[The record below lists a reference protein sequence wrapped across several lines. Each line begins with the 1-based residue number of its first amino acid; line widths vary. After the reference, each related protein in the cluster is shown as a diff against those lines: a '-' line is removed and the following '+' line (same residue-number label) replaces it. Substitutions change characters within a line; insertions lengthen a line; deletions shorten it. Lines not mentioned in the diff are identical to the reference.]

1 MPDRFPIAKLVF
13 LALLFSLQ
21 LIQGC
26 SVNPVSGQANLALI
40 SEQQEIRIGRENH
53 PKVLAQYHRYPD
65 EALQKYISDIG
76 QKLAM
81 HSHRTNLI
89 YRFTLLDSKE
99 VNAFALP
106 GGYIYITRGL
116 LAYLNSEAELAAVLG
131 HEIGHVTARHAVRQ
145 ISAARAAQLGY
156 QIGALFVPEMRT
168 QGASQLFNILGSA
181 LISGY
186 GREHELEA
194 DQLGVEYMEKSGYPS
209 SAMLSVLGLLKDQ
222 ETFEVQ
228 LAKEEHRKPHVYHGV
243 FASHP
248 DNDTRLQNVIQ
259 TQPSEDNL
267 AAPQDLAFLE
277 RLKGLTFGEGAEEGV
292 LRQNH
297 FYHLDMN
304 FSLEF
309 PEGWHIQNQPDGL
322 VATAPDGEAS
332 LTVTAEDLNLKIS
345 PLQFI
350 HDRLHI
356 RNMISPEPLL
366 IHGLRAYTLQTSHKQ
381 GMQRLTVIFHQSKAF
396 IITGVTKDPTLFSS
410 HDHYFLKT
418 SKSFHSLSK
427 DERVLANARKL
438 DLVKADSTHAIEDLA
453 ISSQLGPHAK
463 EILELLNHLYPGKS
477 PQVGQWL
484 KTVR

>member
-1 MPDRFPIAKLVF
+1 MLDHLHKPKLAF
-13 LALLFSLQ
+13 LTLLLLLQ

-26 SVNPVSGQANLALI
+26 SVNPVSGQANLTLI

-53 PKVLAQYHRYPD
+53 PKVLEQYHRYPD
-65 EALQKYISDIG
+65 EVLQKYINDIG

-131 HEIGHVTARHAVRQ
+131 HEIGHVTARHSVRQ

-222 ETFEVQ
+222 ETFEIQ

-248 DNDTRLQNVIQ
+248 DNDTRLQSVIQ
-259 TQPSEDNL
+259 TRPSKDSL
-267 AAPQDLAFLE
+267 TPPQDLAFLK
-277 RLKGLTFGEGAEEGV
+277 RLKGLTFGDGAEEGV

-297 FYHLDMN
+297 FYHRGMD

-309 PEGWHIQNQPDGL
+309 PEGWRIQNQPDGL
-322 VATAPDGEAS
+322 VATAPDGEAR
-332 LTVTAEDLNLKIS
+332 LAVTAEDLNLKIS

-350 HDRLHI
+350 HDRLRI
-356 RNMISPEPLL
+356 RNMIRPEPLL
-366 IHGLRAYTLQTSHKQ
+366 INGLKAYTLQTSHKQ
-381 GMQRLTVIFHQSKAF
+381 GMQRLTVIFHKSKAF
-396 IITGVTKDPTLFSS
+396 IITGITKDPTLFSS
-410 HDHYFLKT
+410 HDSTFLKS
-418 SKSFHSLSK
+418 SKSFHSLTQ
-427 DERVLANARKL
+427 EEIGLASARKL
-438 DLVKADSTHAIEDLA
+438 DLVKARSRHAIKELA
-453 ISSQLGPHAK
+453 ESSELGSHAQDK
-463 EILELLNHLYPGKS
+463 LELLNHLYKGKT
-477 PQVGQWL
+477 PRIGQWL
-484 KTVR
+484 KTVK